1 MASVNVHAETY
12 LNLWGVTLLLTV
24 PLLLMAGMV
33 LGISALRDIRRAG
46 GQLAGAL
53 PAAFAACLLPALL
66 ICCLSAVAME
76 MLGQELKRPGTNVSR
91 WVAAGWLMG
100 LLASVL
106 LLQQVYR
113 WATPWRRR
121 EHMTALASVAMAL
134 TAFGM
139 TGLLFLTGVRLPGV
153 VEIAVPAVCLLGG
166 LVCGILSRREQAGQL
181 SAITSG
187 GGLMILLLMT
197 A

>member
-1 MASVNVHAETY
+1 
-12 LNLWGVTLLLTV
+12 
-24 PLLLMAGMV
+24 
-33 LGISALRDIRRAG
+33 
-46 GQLAGAL
+46 
-53 PAAFAACLLPALL
+53 
-66 ICCLSAVAME
+66 
-76 MLGQELKRPGTNVSR
+76 
-91 WVAAGWLMG
+91 
-100 LLASVL
+100 
-106 LLQQVYR
+106 
-113 WATPWRRR
+113 
-121 EHMTALASVAMAL
+121 
-134 TAFGM
+134 M